1 MTLTRSQIA
10 DVLDA
15 LSAARDFL
23 DGQIDVVDGDYG
35 VPAPNR
41 AMTICGQLDESLE
54 LMVRAFD
61 AQQKVELQKQFDD
74 SKGGNVPGIT
84 EDHRH
89 EMLKQIAALA

>member
-1 MTLTRSQIA
+1 MQTLTRSQIA

-15 LSAARDFL
+15 LSAARDLL

-41 AMTICGQLDESLE
+41 AMTVCQQLDGSIE

-61 AQQKVELQKQFDD
+61 ATAK
-74 SKGGNVPGIT
+74 
-84 EDHRH
+84 
-89 EMLKQIAALA
+89 AA